1 MSKSRKTISWILIGL
16 TGALTVFSAAG
27 KLTAGSDAMIAQN
40 FVKWGL
46 EGKLILIGVEELLTA
61 LLFLIPQTS
70 SLGVLLMSA
79 HYGGAIATHLQHGE
93 ELQSIAPALIL
104 LIAWIGYYLRYP
116 GMLVSFK
123 TEQTG

>member
-1 MSKSRKTISWILIGL
+1 MSTSRKTISWILIGL

-116 GMLVSFK
+116 GMLVSFN
-123 TEQTG
+123 TGQTG

>member
-1 MSKSRKTISWILIGL
+1 MSTSRKTISWILIGL
-16 TGALTVFSAAG
+16 TGALTVFSAVG

-116 GMLVSFK
+116 GMLVSFN
-123 TEQTG
+123 TGQTG

>member
-1 MSKSRKTISWILIGL
+1 MGKGRKIASWILIGL
-16 TGALTVFSAAG
+16 TGALTLFSAVG
-27 KLTAGSDAMIAQN
+27 KLTAGPDSRMAQN
-40 FVKWGL
+40 FLKWGL
-46 EGKLILIGVEELLTA
+46 EGKLGLIGTEELLIA
-61 LLFLIPQTS
+61 LLFLIPQIS

-79 HYGGAIATHLQHGE
+79 HYGGAVATHLQHGE

-116 GMLVSFK
+116 GMLVGFK